1 MKATTPPSVLRQLF
15 SNQLWETIAF
25 VAKAGFTV
33 LLTPWMM
40 KLWGP
45 SGYGEFALA
54 SSTFVLLSIADL
66 GIRARTRLALCGSEQ
81 HNRSNWLAVVC
92 HSLSTFGFIG
102 ALTILLSFVLA
113 WSGAL
118 SHLFAI
124 PARDKFL
131 LPLTTLFSLLV
142 MASGL
147 LLEPLIAVGQIGKVK
162 LATAAGWVA
171 ALAAVAVVLALNGTV
186 TSASMAWLGCLI
198 LANVTLFVTHLGVFD
213 DCGNLTIK
221 ISLRRMMRTLKE
233 SFWFNLCTATWCAKT
248 YGTTFLVAAIHGPA
262 TAGIFFILLRLSEI
276 ISGLGAISSDV
287 SLGELAQVRS
297 ITDQRRSFASSY
309 TWAVI
314 LCCHLALTVGFG
326 SPEFLRMWLRA
337 IPSLPSLVG
346 VLIAAMGL
354 ASAFNRTVTYAAMAT
369 GKAKNAALAG
379 LLETG
384 CYLLLVALMA
394 SRTASLLLQLGV
406 ASASILTLLSL
417 ARTLSRR
424 LGCSSVEVWLYPLK
438 AVLPTLAISAVIQSS
453 AFVSGSSVLKSF
465 AVVSAGILCL
475 GNLISYTRKNSAPTT
490 LSPPREA
497 SLARSVLC
505 STHSSLSV

>member
-25 VAKAGFTV
+25 VAKAGFMV

-40 KLWGP
+40 KVWGP

-102 ALTILLSFVLA
+102 ALTILLSFALA

-171 ALAAVAVVLALNGTV
+171 SLAAVALVLALNGTV
-186 TSASMAWLGCLI
+186 TTASVVWLGCLI
-198 LANVTLFVTHLGVFD
+198 LANLTLFLAHLDIFD
-213 DCGNLTIK
+213 ECGKMTIK
-221 ISLRRMMRTLKE
+221 VSLRGMMTTLKE
-233 SFWFNLCTATWCAKT
+233 SFWFNLCTGTWCAKT
-248 YGTTFLVAAIHGPA
+248 YGTTFLVAAIDGPA

-297 ITDQRRSFASSY
+297 IRDQRRSFASSY

-314 LCCHLALTVGFG
+314 LCCHLALTIGFG
-326 SPEFLRMWLRA
+326 SREFLRMWLSA
-337 IPSLPSLVG
+337 VPAPSNLVG

-379 LLETG
+379 LLETA
-384 CYLLLVALMA
+384 CYLLLVALTA
-394 SRTASLLLQLGV
+394 SRSASLLLQLGV
-406 ASASILTLLSL
+406 ASASMLTLLPL
-417 ARTLSRR
+417 ARTLSHR
-424 LGCSSVEVWLYPLK
+424 LGCSSVELWIRPLK
-438 AVLPTLAISAVIQSS
+438 AVLPPLVISALIQSA
-453 AFVSGSSVLKSF
+453 AFASGSSILKSL
-465 AVVSAGILCL
+465 AVLSAGILCL
-475 GNLISYTRKNSAPTT
+475 MNLISYTRKSSVPTNV
-490 LSPPREA
+490 SPPRDA